1 MKSFKAISNHLIN
14 IIQNINLIKDKDFC
28 MANSETR
35 DQTVYSHLEDGS
47 VIEPIRIMKIN

>member
-1 MKSFKAISNHLIN
+1 
-14 IIQNINLIKDKDFC
+14 

>member
-1 MKSFKAISNHLIN
+1 
-14 IIQNINLIKDKDFC
+14 

-47 VIEPIRIMKIN
+47 VIEPIRIMKINWEKFKDILEKRGVHWIF